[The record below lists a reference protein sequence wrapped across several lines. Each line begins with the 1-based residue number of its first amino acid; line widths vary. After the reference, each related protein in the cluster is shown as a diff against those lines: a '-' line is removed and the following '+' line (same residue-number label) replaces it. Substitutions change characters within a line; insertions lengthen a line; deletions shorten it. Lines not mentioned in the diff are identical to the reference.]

1 MEVCLVRARNNVFLL
16 KTLGVLGLDFQPCV
30 YSICSRVHDRV
41 CLYLCRARQVCV
53 SVRLRVLSECLIT
66 PVGVGPSV
74 SGGGFLRTNG
84 SGFHLCELFHLKTWQ
99 K

>member
-1 MEVCLVRARNNVFLL
+1 MRARNNVFLL
-16 KTLGVLGLDFQPCV
+16 KTLRVLGLDFQPRV

-41 CLYLCRARQVCV
+41 CLYLCLALQVCA

-84 SGFHLCELFHLKTWQ
+84 SGLEMPVICSDL
-99 K
+99 